1 MTESNEMKLY
11 QYIVDISWEPYVYNY
26 IELIYNKAQTLE
38 KDSVNRSKL
47 IDSALFKVF
56 TNLKNTIKIDDYDK
70 MLEKIGSNEEYELAF
85 KIIKT
90 FYNDEFI
97 DNNAINTLLELVQQ
111 HRFNKD
117 KPLLTLTND
126 VLMCILS
133 ILYVYCVKK

>member
-1 MTESNEMKLY
+1 
-11 QYIVDISWEPYVYNY
+11 
-26 IELIYNKAQTLE
+26 
-38 KDSVNRSKL
+38 
-47 IDSALFKVF
+47 
-56 TNLKNTIKIDDYDK
+56 

-133 ILYVYCVKK
+133 IHYVYCVKK

>member
-1 MTESNEMKLY
+1 MTKSNEMKLY

-47 IDSALFKVF
+47 IDSALFRIF
-56 TNLKNTIKIDDYDK
+56 TNLENTIKINDYDK

-133 ILYVYCVKK
+133 IHYVYCVKK

>member
-133 ILYVYCVKK
+133 IHYVYCVKK

>member
-1 MTESNEMKLY
+1 MNSKEQELY

-56 TNLKNTIKIDDYDK
+56 TNLKNTIKINDYDK

-133 ILYVYCVKK
+133 IHYVYCVKK

>member
-1 MTESNEMKLY
+1 MNSKEQVLY

-26 IELIYNKAQTLE
+26 IEIIYNKAQYLE
-38 KDSVNRSKL
+38 KDSMNRSKL
-47 IDSALFKVF
+47 IDSALFRIF
-56 TNLKNTIKIDDYDK
+56 TNLENTIKINDYDK

-97 DNNAINTLLELVQQ
+97 ENNAINTLLELVQQ
-111 HRFNKD
+111 YRFNKD
-117 KPLLTLTND
+117 KPLLILTND

-133 ILYVYCVKK
+133 IHYVYCVKK

>member
-1 MTESNEMKLY
+1 MNSKEQELY

-38 KDSVNRSKL
+38 KDSGNRSKL

-56 TNLKNTIKIDDYDK
+56 TNLKNTIKINDYDK

-90 FYNDEFI
+90 FYNDGFI
-97 DNNAINTLLELVQQ
+97 NSNAINTLLELVQQ
-111 HRFNKD
+111 YRFNKD

-133 ILYVYCVKK
+133 IHYVYCVKK

>member
-1 MTESNEMKLY
+1 MNSKEQELY

-133 ILYVYCVKK
+133 IHYVYCVKK

>member
-1 MTESNEMKLY
+1 MNSKEQELY

-111 HRFNKD
+111 YRFNKD

-133 ILYVYCVKK
+133 IHYVYCVKK

>member
-1 MTESNEMKLY
+1 MNSKEQELY

-38 KDSVNRSKL
+38 KDSGNRSKL

-133 ILYVYCVKK
+133 IHYVYCVKK

>member
-1 MTESNEMKLY
+1 MNSKEQELY

-26 IELIYNKAQTLE
+26 IELIYNKAQYLE
-38 KDSVNRSKL
+38 KDSRNRSKL
-47 IDSALFKVF
+47 IDSTLFRIF
-56 TNLKNTIKIDDYDK
+56 TNLKNTIKINDYDK

-97 DNNAINTLLELVQQ
+97 ENNAINTLLELVQQ
-111 HRFNKD
+111 YRFNKD
-117 KPLLTLTND
+117 KPLLILTND

-133 ILYVYCVKK
+133 IHYVYCVKK

>member
-1 MTESNEMKLY
+1 MNSKEQVLY

-26 IELIYNKAQTLE
+26 IEIIYNKAQYLE
-38 KDSVNRSKL
+38 KDSMNRSKL
-47 IDSALFKVF
+47 IDSALFRIF
-56 TNLKNTIKIDDYDK
+56 TNLENTIKINDYDK

-111 HRFNKD
+111 YRFNKD

-133 ILYVYCVKK
+133 IHYVYCVKK